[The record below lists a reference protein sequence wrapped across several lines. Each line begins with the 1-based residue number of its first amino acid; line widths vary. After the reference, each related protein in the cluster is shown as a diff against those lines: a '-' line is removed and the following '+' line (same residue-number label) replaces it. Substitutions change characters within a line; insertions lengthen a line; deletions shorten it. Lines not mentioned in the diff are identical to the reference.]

1 MFHKYNGGQWS
12 LGRDILRDMEVS
24 SIDKPRAV
32 PVPEKKEAPPP
43 KEPPRAVDPVPNSR
57 TPHRVDRLV

>member
-1 MFHKYNGGQWS
+1 MLY
-12 LGRDILRDMEVS
+12 RMEVS
-24 SIDKPRAV
+24 SIDKPRPAPV
-32 PVPEKKEAPPP
+32 PVKKEAPPP